1 MRETMHYGVTP
12 GGVVAER
19 ESDGRRFSL
28 NHWQHEML
36 VRFEGDRTFE
46 EIAREVYGKFP
57 GVFTSTG
64 LLAFYDWLHQ
74 EDLVLCECESVF
86 ELVTDDGETT
96 ESDTETS
103 RFRISALVPK
113 KEWQR
118 QALKISAVV
127 VFCLAV
133 VRLAY
138 VVAPILEPP
147 VDRLYAEVVDAVEED
162 EAPASVTD
170 PRMRDTAVVEIDL
183 AARALAEEPVPQEPV
198 AEEPVAEEPV
208 LEPAVEPTPKAGE
221 AKRSDPAEL
230 IEDLRRRLAE
240 CRIRR
245 DEFYLQNNEKGYRGE
260 VAKMAD
266 LAREIGE
273 VEGDL

>member
-1 MRETMHYGVTP
+1 MHYGVTP

-19 ESDGRRFSL
+19 QSDGRRFSL
-28 NHWQHEML
+28 KHWQHEML

-64 LLAFYDWLHQ
+64 LLAFYNWLHQ

-86 ELVTDDGETT
+86 ELVNDEGETA
-96 ESDTETS
+96 ESETETS
-103 RFRISALVPK
+103 KFRISSLVPK

-118 QALKISAVV
+118 QALKISAVA

-147 VDRLYAEVVDAVEED
+147 VDRLYAEVADAVEED
-162 EAPASVTD
+162 DEAPVSATE
-170 PRMRDTAVVEIDL
+170 PRMRDTEVVEIEL
-183 AARALAEEPVPQEPV
+183 AARALAEEPLEEGPLEEGPV
-198 AEEPVAEEPV
+198 AEDPIVEPMA
-208 LEPAVEPTPKAGE
+208 EPAVEAGG
-221 AKRSDPAEL
+221 AKGTDPAEL
-230 IEDLRRRLAE
+230 IGDLRRRLAE